1 MATRD
6 RRLAE
11 FDGIGEPA
19 TDMAVQIL
27 CEDNRGTY
35 VPGFLCI
42 RRDGQWVND
51 ATGAIIEADVI
62 GWRLPKTA

>member
-11 FDGIGEPA
+11 FDGIGDPGNG
-19 TDMAVQIL
+19 TAVQIL

-35 VPGFLCI
+35 APHFLCI
-42 RRDGQWVND
+42 WHDGHWVNQ
-51 ATGAIIEADVI
+51 ATGDLIEAEVV
-62 GWRLPKTA
+62 GWRLPKP

>member
-11 FDGIGEPA
+11 FDGIGEPESN
-19 TDMAVQIL
+19 TAVQIL

-35 VPGFLCI
+35 MAPFLCV
-42 RRDGQWVND
+42 RRDGRWVND
-51 ATGAIIEADVI
+51 MTGAVIDVAVI
-62 GWRLPKTA
+62 GWRIPRAT